1 VHVVITSLGWLGAI
15 ICVTAYGL
23 VSRGTWSASS
33 TRYQV
38 ANIAGAL
45 LLCVVAARSQVWPSV
60 ASNIAWALI
69 GAHALTALVR
79 GRQSPADA
87 AATAAQP
94 AATEHPAAQAT
105 PQMALIPTQA
115 TAATAGARPMTPA
128 GTTAD
133 DLAHLPPSSVTLVA

>member
-1 VHVVITSLGWLGAI
+1 MHVFITSLGWIGALV
-15 ICVTAYGL
+15 CVAAYGL

-38 ANIAGAL
+38 ANTIGAL

-69 GAHALTALVR
+69 GAHALTAVVR
-79 GRQSPADA
+79 GRRAPAADTQAPASTPDA
-87 AATAAQP
+87 ATSGDQP
-94 AATEHPAAQAT
+94 AMRLP
-105 PQMALIPTQA
+105 LVPTQA
-115 TAATAGARPMTPA
+115 SEPRVPATAPQL
-128 GTTAD
+128 TAD

>member
-1 VHVVITSLGWLGAI
+1 MHVVITSLGWLGAI

-87 AATAAQP
+87 ATAAHP
-94 AATEHPAAQAT
+94 AAAANPAAQAA
-105 PQMALIPTQA
+105 PQMPLIPTQA

>member
-1 VHVVITSLGWLGAI
+1 MHVFITSLGWIGALV
-15 ICVTAYGL
+15 CVAAYGL

-38 ANIAGAL
+38 ANTIGAL

-69 GAHALTALVR
+69 GAHALTAVVR
-79 GRQSPADA
+79 GRRAPAPADA
-87 AATAAQP
+87 QTP
-94 AATEHPAAQAT
+94 APAVAT
-105 PQMALIPTQA
+105 PADDATTRLPLVPTQA
-115 TAATAGARPMTPA
+115 SEPRVPATASHL
-128 GTTAD
+128 TAD

>member
-1 VHVVITSLGWLGAI
+1 MDVVITSLGWLGAI

-87 AATAAQP
+87 AATAAEHS
-94 AATEHPAAQAT
+94 AAGAT
-105 PQMALIPTQA
+105 SQMSLLPTQA
-115 TAATAGARPMTPA
+115 TAATAGARPMMAPA
-128 GTTAD
+128 GSTAD

>member
-1 VHVVITSLGWLGAI
+1 MHVFITSLGWIGALV
-15 ICVTAYGL
+15 CVTAYGL

-38 ANIAGAL
+38 ANTIGAL

-69 GAHALTALVR
+69 GAHALTAVVR
-79 GRQSPADA
+79 GRRDPAPAPAGDAQTPAVA
-87 AATAAQP
+87 AATP
-94 AATEHPAAQAT
+94 ADGPATRLP
-105 PQMALIPTQA
+105 LVPTQA
-115 TAATAGARPMTPA
+115 SEPCVPATASHL
-128 GTTAD
+128 TAD